1 MIKRLTILAA
11 ALSMCLVAALS
22 NAGAADYYKGKT
34 IRIIVPASPGGT
46 YDRMARLAARFM
58 PGHIAGEPTMIVQN
72 ITGGGGIIGMRA
84 GYKAKADGLTVLH
97 VSSLYAFGSLLGDIK
112 GIDFLKWG
120 WLGSVGGANY
130 IFMVRSDLPYRS
142 VEEFRKAPE
151 PVKVGILGR
160 GSSITN
166 TAKMIK
172 GFGAFNIKL
181 VPGYQGYA
189 GIALALRQGEVD
201 GVSTAALTLAANS
214 LTKAM
219 YQEKFTTLI
228 MALGG
233 AKPPPQF
240 AAAVAKLPKFR
251 DSISNEVDREAF
263 DAYMATFTITRPFAV
278 PPNTPAEPLGILRK
292 ALAGMQ
298 EDPNF
303 IKAAEKNGFVLNPV
317 GPEAVT
323 AQIKSIFQLPKGVE
337 ARLKEVL
344 K

>member
-1 MIKRLTILAA
+1 
-11 ALSMCLVAALS
+11 
-22 NAGAADYYKGKT
+22 
-34 IRIIVPASPGGT
+34 
-46 YDRMARLAARFM
+46 MARLAARFM
-58 PGHIAGEPTMIVQN
+58 PGHIPGEPTMIVQN

-84 GYKAKADGLTVLH
+84 GYNAKPDGLTILH
-97 VSSLYAFGSLLGDIK
+97 VSSLYAFGALIGDIK

-130 IFMVRSDLPYRS
+130 IFMVRSELPYRT
-142 VEEFRKAPE
+142 VEEFRNAPA

-166 TAKMIK
+166 TAQMIK
-172 GFGAFNIKL
+172 GYGKFNIKL

-189 GIALALRQGEVD
+189 GIALGIRQGEVD
-201 GVSTAALTLAANS
+201 GVSTATLTLEANS

-219 YQEKFTTLI
+219 YNEKFTTLI
-228 MALGG
+228 MSLGG
-233 AKPPPQF
+233 AKPPPKF
-240 AAAVAKLPKFR
+240 AEAVAKLPKFR
-251 DSISNEVDREAF
+251 DFISNDVDREAF
-263 DAYMATFTITRPFAV
+263 DAFMATFTITRPFMV
-278 PPNTPAEPLGILRK
+278 PPNTPEEPLGILRK

-298 EDPNF
+298 EDPEF

-323 AQIKSIFQLPKGVE
+323 AQIKSIFQLPKAVE
-337 ARLKEVL
+337 TSIKAVL